1 MSPYY
6 IEFTEIGLQTNCRTG
21 KSETYVPF
29 RLATSTCSPISMRV
43 PGARW
48 IPLPIMLFKFTTP
61 DMLNTS
67 LIDVVTGNL
76 SYGIATVAVPVD
88 EVQQCESIKEE
99 SICLAPS
106 VVAFQPP
113 CNGPSSS
120 KSSLTTKA
128 CSVAV
133 VKQSHWEESGTSP
146 SEARRTTIKDP
157 TGTVVADIVWNGRRP
172 SITICDEKVG
182 GLTDLFGSTT
192 VRFMYVHILLLV
204 AIL

>member
-1 MSPYY
+1 
-6 IEFTEIGLQTNCRTG
+6 
-21 KSETYVPF
+21 
-29 RLATSTCSPISMRV
+29 MRV
-43 PGARW
+43 PGARLNL
-48 IPLPIMLFKFTTP
+48 LPIMLFKFTTP

-76 SYGIATVAVPVD
+76 SYEIATCIVAVPVN
-88 EVQQCESIKEE
+88 EVQQRESIKEE

-106 VVAFQPP
+106 VVAFRPP

-133 VKQSHWEESGTSP
+133 VKQSHWEEPGTSP
-146 SEARRTTIKDP
+146 SEARRTTIKDT

-172 SITICDEKVG
+172 SITICGEKVG

-204 AIL
+204 AIS